1 MGRRVAV
8 LRIEGL
14 DRLRRPPS
22 RGRRRGGLSL
32 RGILE
37 AATHPRMVLGLELV
51 LIAATTFLAGLVF
64 WLVIGPL
71 RDPPVVAPAAPAPTN
86 VELSGPINPFRTAG
100 LAPGATEDL
109 EIGPDLAE
117 TTLNMT
123 LHGTWVDAEGGS
135 AIINTPSDEQKRFR
149 AGDTIW
155 NNVTLERVYRD
166 QVVISRGGV
175 RESLRLIN
183 RDTVAR
189 RPVDPAPQQQG
200 ASAAGLVQLGDVV
213 TAIPQQDSVGGVR
226 LVLQPSRDRESFLKL
241 GLRPGDILVAV
252 DNQRL
257 GPDIAESIERLRST
271 GNKKTLLLS
280 VERGGVVTPV
290 SIPLGDEASLRDGP
304 GGNDNE
310 G

>member
-1 MGRRVAV
+1 M

-22 RGRRRGGLSL
+22 GGRRGALSL

-37 AATHPRMVLGLELV
+37 AATHPRMVLGLEII

-71 RDPPVVAPAAPAPTN
+71 RDPPVAAPAAAAPTN

-100 LAPGATEDL
+100 AAPGASEDL

-123 LHGTWVDAEGGS
+123 LHGTWVDADGGS
-135 AIINTPSDEQKRFR
+135 AIINTPSDEQKRFH

-183 RDTVAR
+183 RDAAAR
-189 RPVDPAPQQQG
+189 RPADPAPQQSVDAG
-200 ASAAGLVQLGDVV
+200 VGLVQLGDAV
-213 TAIPQQDSVGGVR
+213 TAIPRPDSVGGVS
-226 LVLQPSRDRESFLKL
+226 LVLQPSRDKEAFLKL

-257 GPDIAESIERLRST
+257 GPDIAETIRRLRSS
-271 GNKKTLLLS
+271 GSKKTLLLS

-290 SIPLGDEASLRDGP
+290 SIPLGDNAPLRDGP
-304 GGNDNE
+304 GGDDDE